1 MVQFKIENGSVK
13 SVETFFSS
21 VKSVVNKV
29 PTFNNMIQIRNQYNE
44 TLTL

>member
-13 SVETFFSS
+13 SVETYTSTCS
-21 VKSVVNKV
+21 VNKV